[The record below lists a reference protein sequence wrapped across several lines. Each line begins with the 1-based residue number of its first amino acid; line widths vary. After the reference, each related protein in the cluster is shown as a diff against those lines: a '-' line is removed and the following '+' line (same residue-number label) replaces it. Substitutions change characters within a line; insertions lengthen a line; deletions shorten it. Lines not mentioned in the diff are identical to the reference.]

1 MRPLKRRIQRRPR
14 RVKKMQI
21 DLWVLWLVGEL
32 LIATTAV
39 AVWLS
44 LNKRRTSRQERQAAQ
59 ALVERIKEEQPQRR
73 EETRKILVHRFGL
86 PEAGV
91 EQVVTHI
98 DREEK
103 RFLQTM
109 LNAFLERDPA
119 ALEGLNIAF
128 EAAVGTYRELQL
140 QAQAQGKVEGD
151 PDEIRRLKEEKNHLA
166 EELRIT
172 METMGRM
179 LNEYASMYTGGAGD
193 PEEIKKVRDLLKKQG
208 HPVPEEFEV
217 PPQEE
222 VESVEGAEVDSEE
235 AVTVEPPDDEE
246 PGSEPVMPEKKQSVV
261 EEITLED
268 PVGTEDEEGSQEEE
282 PPQRAD

>member
-1 MRPLKRRIQRRPR
+1 
-14 RVKKMQI
+14 MQV
-21 DLWVLWLVGEL
+21 DLWVVLLLGEL

-39 AVWLS
+39 AVWL
-44 LNKRRTSRQERQAAQ
+44 LLHRRRITRQERQAAHT
-59 ALVERIKEEQPQRR
+59 LVERIKEEQNQRR

-109 LNAFLERDPA
+109 LNAFLERDPT
-119 ALEGLNIAF
+119 ALDGLNIAF
-128 EAAVGTYRELQL
+128 EAAVGTYRELQPPL
-140 QAQAQGKVEGD
+140 KAQGHAEGD
-151 PDEIRRLKEEKNHLA
+151 LDEIRRLKEEKNHLA

-193 PEEIKKVRDLLKKQG
+193 PEEIQKVRDLLKKQG

-217 PPQEE
+217 PEPEE
-222 VESVEGAEVDSEE
+222 VEPIEEAGSDSEV
-235 AVTVEPPDDEE
+235 AAASEPPDTEE
-246 PGSEPVMPEKKQSVV
+246 PVSDSAVPEKQESVV

-268 PVGTEDEEGSQEEE
+268 SIGSPEDEFAEQE
-282 PPQRAD
+282 PPQKSD

>member
-1 MRPLKRRIQRRPR
+1 
-14 RVKKMQI
+14 MQV
-21 DLWVLWLVGEL
+21 DLWVLWFLGEL

-39 AVWLS
+39 AAWLS
-44 LNKRRTSRQERQAAQ
+44 LNKRRVSRQERQAAQ
-59 ALVERIKEEQPQRR
+59 ALVDRIKEEQPQRR

-91 EQVVTHI
+91 EQIVTHI

-140 QAQAQGKVEGD
+140 QAKAQGQVEGD
-151 PDEIRRLKEEKNHLA
+151 PNEIRRLKEEKNHLA

-217 PPQEE
+217 PPPEE
-222 VESVEGAEVDSEE
+222 TEPVEEE
-235 AVTVEPPDDEE
+235 AAAVEPPDDEE
-246 PGSEPVMPEKKQSVV
+246 PEFDPVMPEKKQSVV
-261 EEITLED
+261 EEITLKD
-268 PVGTEDEEGSQEEE
+268 SVGMEDEEGSQEEE
-282 PPQRAD
+282 PPQRSD

>member
-1 MRPLKRRIQRRPR
+1 
-14 RVKKMQI
+14 MQV
-21 DLWVLWLVGEL
+21 DLWVLLLLCEL
-32 LIATTAV
+32 LLATSAV

-44 LNKRRTSRQERQAAQ
+44 LRGRRIARQERQAAQ
-59 ALVERIKEEQPQRR
+59 ALVERLKEEQPQRR
-73 EETRKILVHRFGL
+73 EETRKILVHRFGM
-86 PEAGV
+86 PEEGV
-91 EQVVTHI
+91 EQAVTHI

-140 QAQAQGKVEGD
+140 QVKAQGQEAGD
-151 PDEIRRLKEEKNHLA
+151 PNEIRRLKEEKNHLA

-208 HPVPEEFEV
+208 HPVPEEFQV
-217 PPQEE
+217 PPPEE
-222 VESVEGAEVDSEE
+222 MEADDE
-235 AVTVEPPDDEE
+235 AVRDTTAESPDIEE
-246 PGSEPVMPEKKQSVV
+246 PVSDFTMPEKKQSVV

-268 PVGTEDEEGSQEEE
+268 STGSPEDELADEEGSQEEE
-282 PPQRAD
+282 SPQKPD